1 MTKNAFTEKQIL
13 QFQKLDIV
21 EKITQKQ
28 IYFTRKFKFFA
39 LQEREK
45 GLISKQIFA
54 FEENN

>member
-39 LQEREK
+39 LQEHH
-45 GLISKQIFA
+45 LIF
-54 FEENN
+54 